1 MKAYLKLTKFGIA
14 LFVMLTGLAGYAV
27 AFPLGQQPELWRAFL
42 LVIGLYLVS
51 SGSFAINQAQEWRV
65 DKEMPRTSKR
75 PVASGLI
82 EAWQAYFLGFT
93 FCLIGTFLLTLV
105 EVQTGLLALSTV
117 LLYNGLYT
125 LYWKKQWAFGAVPGA
140 IPGAMPV
147 VIGYSATG
155 QGFATQECF
164 YMFLIMFLWQMPHF
178 WALAIRYSDEYKRAG
193 FPVLPAQLGVD
204 RTLYHIGLYTFAYVG
219 VALAAP
225 IFVNTHVGF
234 VLLVLPFALKVI
246 WEFFKYYKARAQK
259 QWLPFFLWVNFSM
272 LAFLS
277 VPVFDKWFFYL
288 LAVNGY

>member
-1 MKAYLKLTKFGIA
+1 
-14 LFVMLTGLAGYAV
+14 MLTGLAGYAI
-27 AFPLGQQPELWRAFL
+27 AYPLGQPPELWRPFL
-42 LVIGLYLVS
+42 LIIGLYLVS
-51 SGSFAINQAQEWRV
+51 SGSFAVNQAQEWKI
-65 DKEMPRTSKR
+65 DKEMPRTAQR

-93 FCLIGTFLLTLV
+93 FCLIGIFFLTLV

-117 LLYNGLYT
+117 ILYNGLYT
-125 LYWKKQWAFGAVPGA
+125 LYWKKRWAFGAVPGA

-147 VIGYSATG
+147 VIGFSAAG
-155 QGFATQECF
+155 QSILSQECF
-164 YMFLIMFLWQMPHF
+164 YLFLIMFLWQMPHF
-178 WALAIRYSDEYKRAG
+178 WALAIRFSDEYKQAG
-193 FPVLPAQLGVD
+193 FPVLPAQLGVE

-225 IFVNTHVGF
+225 IFVNTHVGY
-234 VLLVLPFALKVI
+234 LILVLPFALKVM
-246 WEFFKYYKARAQK
+246 WEFFKYYKSGAQK

-288 LAVNGY
+288 LQIS